1 MKFSKSNPL
10 VASARAVSALAVC
23 LAFVGCG
30 GGGGGSGGG
39 GSEPPPPPA
48 QTVTVSGRIA
58 YQRVPF
64 AALAT
69 PTARGGLD
77 HPATFEAP
85 AREVVVELLQ
95 SPGLAVLAT
104 TTTGTDGRYSF
115 TAPANSNVVVRAK
128 ALSRV
133 TASAS
138 RPGSW
143 DVRVLDNTSGDA
155 LYTLDSSVI
164 ATGAADVVRNL
175 TAATG
180 WSGGSTGSYTGARAA
195 APFAIL
201 DTLYEATQ
209 QVLREGDATLA
220 LQPLRAYWSPRNRP
234 FAGDAA
240 SGDIGTTLYRD
251 VENYGSESGI
261 YVLGDAT
268 VDTDEFDRHVVAH
281 EYFHF
286 LEDVVGREDGVGG
299 SHSLDERLDPRVA
312 FSEGYANAYSA
323 MVTGDPLYR
332 DSFESASGGGDGR
345 FSVEGDPVTAPGW
358 YSEGSVQRI
367 VWDLYDAANDSED
380 VDDVTLGF
388 RPLFD
393 VFRTELA
400 EGPALTMLFPFVTA
414 LKQRPGVPVTA
425 IDARVEAER
434 LPRPPEQ
441 PGPFFGIDA
450 ARMDAYATGESH
462 GSVGAESLDLV
473 LPVYTPLALN
483 ALPVRVCS
491 SSQLITPSGA
501 AVSGSYNKLGN
512 RRFLRFDVPGPRAI
526 SIVVDCPAT
535 DPTCVGGPVP
545 DPDLVLWQAGVPQVA
560 ESETAFTERLDVNVQ
575 AGTHV
580 LEVYEYSHVDPA
592 DTARRGRTCL
602 TVTITG

>member
-1 MKFSKSNPL
+1 MNIRRSNPRH
-10 VASARAVSALAVC
+10 AGGRAATVLALCLAV
-23 LAFVGCG
+23 AACG

-39 GSEPPPPPA
+39 GEPPPPG

-64 AALAT
+64 ASLAT
-69 PTARGGLD
+69 PTSRGGLD
-77 HPATFEAP
+77 HASTFEAP

-104 TTTGTDGRYSF
+104 TTTGADGRYSL
-115 TAPANSNVVVRAK
+115 TAPASSNVVVRAK

-133 TASAS
+133 TATTT
-138 RPGSW
+138 RPGAW

-164 ATGAADVVRNL
+164 STGTADVVRNL
-175 TAATG
+175 TATTG
-180 WSGGSTGSYTGARAA
+180 WSGGATGSYTGVRAA

-201 DTLYEATQ
+201 DTMYEATQ

-220 LQPLRAYWSPRNRP
+220 LPPLRAYWSPRNRP
-234 FAGDAA
+234 SAGDSA
-240 SGDIGTTLYRD
+240 SGNIGTTLYRD
-251 VENYGSESGI
+251 VANYGSQSGI

-281 EYFHF
+281 EYFHY

-345 FSVEGDPVTAPGW
+345 FSVEGDPVAAPGW

-367 VWDLYDAANDSED
+367 VWDLYDAANDAED
-380 VDDVTLGF
+380 LDGVTLGF

-400 EGPALTMLFPFVTA
+400 NGPALTTLFPFVTA
-414 LKQRPGVPVTA
+414 LKQRPGAPVTA

-434 LPRPPEQ
+434 LPRPPEL
-441 PGPFFGIDA
+441 PGPFFGIDSA
-450 ARMDAYATGESH
+450 GMDAYATGESH

-491 SSQLITPSGA
+491 SSQLVTPSGA

-512 RRFLRFDVPGPRAI
+512 RRFLRFDVPGPRSI

-535 DPTCVGGPVP
+535 DPTCAGGPVP

-560 ESETAFTERLDVNVQ
+560 ESETAFTERLDLNVQ

-580 LEVYEYSHVDPA
+580 LEVYEYSHVNPDEA
-592 DTARRGRTCL
+592 ARRGRTCL